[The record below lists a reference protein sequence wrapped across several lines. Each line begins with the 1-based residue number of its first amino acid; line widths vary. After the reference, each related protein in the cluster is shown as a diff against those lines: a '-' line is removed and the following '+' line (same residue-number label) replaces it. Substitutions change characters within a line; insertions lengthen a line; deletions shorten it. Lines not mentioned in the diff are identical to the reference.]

1 MQTGIGIGCAG
12 MRTEV
17 ILSRGIIAG
26 IEVKR
31 SGLQGANALDM
42 TRPMRG
48 AEEGPERGHR
58 VEGAPETTAPE
69 TTAAGTGDPS
79 GAMRRISSG
88 IASGIIRGSGKASPS
103 GGSSSHLRGGI
114 THTAPAAVALH
125 QPLSCPKR
133 RWIARLHPIPGT
145 LATPV
150 DRMHTLGLYLLLS
163 PSSARFR

>member
-58 VEGAPETTAPE
+58 VEGAPE